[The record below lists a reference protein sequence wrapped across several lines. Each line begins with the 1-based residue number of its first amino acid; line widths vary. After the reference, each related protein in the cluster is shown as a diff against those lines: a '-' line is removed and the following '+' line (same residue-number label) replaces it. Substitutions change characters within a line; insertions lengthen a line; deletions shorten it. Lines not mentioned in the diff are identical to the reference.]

1 MTKITDLRT
10 QAEAAWQQM
19 WIDPDMKTI
28 TCIRGAV
35 IACKQMNQSF
45 HLLLAAKPGS
55 GKTTLLSGFD
65 LIPWT
70 HTVDSYSE
78 NTFFSG
84 YKNGSA
90 VDTKASLV
98 TKLQD
103 AKKSCVINNDFSVV
117 MNNWK
122 SSAKV
127 LTDIRSVIDGRR
139 SDQKGVGSTLQ
150 EGGITFTDE
159 NGSIAFISALT
170 PSSLTRWDKDGYQR
184 SLGERSL
191 VWRMEE
197 RTSDYD
203 PMAILNRSTD
213 ENMAKVKESEK
224 ALCLKLQ
231 EEPLRSEERSSDFVH
246 FCKYAADFLA
256 KARTPVIRDSKTH
269 KFESVGD
276 TEHPIRIFKMMVSLA
291 DGYVLSSG
299 QEYGHEKVRSVI
311 LKICF
316 DSISEDR
323 SWILKYL
330 SNSLD
335 GISLP
340 DLIKQSK
347 FPERKIR
354 NEVENLERI
363 GLVEINKSSSYT
375 VKASEECWDYFRKL
389 DYLN

>member
-1 MTKITDLRT
+1 
-10 QAEAAWQQM
+10 
-19 WIDPDMKTI
+19 
-28 TCIRGAV
+28 
-35 IACKQMNQSF
+35 
-45 HLLLAAKPGS
+45 
-55 GKTTLLSGFD
+55 
-65 LIPWT
+65 
-70 HTVDSYSE
+70 
-78 NTFFSG
+78 
-84 YKNGSA
+84 
-90 VDTKASLV
+90 
-98 TKLQD
+98 
-103 AKKSCVINNDFSVV
+103 

-203 PMAILNRSTD
+203 PMAILNKSTD

-231 EEPLRSEERSSDFVH
+231 EEPLPSEERSPDFVH

-256 KARTPVIRDSKTH
+256 KARTPVIRDSKAH
-269 KFESVGD
+269 NVESVGD
-276 TEHPIRIFKMMVSLA
+276 TEDPIRIFKMMVSLA

-299 QEYGHEKVRSVI
+299 LDYGHEKVRSVI
-311 LKICF
+311 RKICL
-316 DSISEDR
+316 DSIPIER
-323 SWILKYL
+323 NWILNRLKD
-330 SNSLD
+330 SSQTTP
-335 GISLP
+335 LP
-340 DLIKQSK
+340 HLIRESK

-354 NEVENLERI
+354 NEVENLELI

-375 VKASEECWDYFRKL
+375 VKASEECWDYFSKL
-389 DYLN
+389 YCLN